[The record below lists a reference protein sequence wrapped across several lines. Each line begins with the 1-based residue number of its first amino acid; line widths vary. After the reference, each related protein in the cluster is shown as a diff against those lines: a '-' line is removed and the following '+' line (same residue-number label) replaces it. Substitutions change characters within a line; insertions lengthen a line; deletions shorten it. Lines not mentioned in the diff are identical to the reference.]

1 MSEWANFALHWTGSS
16 RFSLVSMATALVAA
30 PGQ

>member
-1 MSEWANFALHWTGSS
+1 MKLTTFSLHRTGSS
-16 RFSLVSMATALVAA
+16 RFSLVSMATALGAA